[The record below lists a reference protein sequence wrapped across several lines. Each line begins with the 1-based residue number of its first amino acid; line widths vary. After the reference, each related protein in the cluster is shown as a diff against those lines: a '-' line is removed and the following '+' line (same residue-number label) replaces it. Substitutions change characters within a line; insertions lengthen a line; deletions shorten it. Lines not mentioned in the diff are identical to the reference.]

1 MPVAV
6 AKTAQVT
13 TVATASDPGMA
24 PAASWMLLNSR
35 SMTLARS
42 MM

>member
-1 MPVAV
+1 M
-6 AKTAQVT
+6 AQVI
-13 TVATASDPGMA
+13 TVATASEAGTA
-24 PAASWMLLNSR
+24 PAASWMLLKSR